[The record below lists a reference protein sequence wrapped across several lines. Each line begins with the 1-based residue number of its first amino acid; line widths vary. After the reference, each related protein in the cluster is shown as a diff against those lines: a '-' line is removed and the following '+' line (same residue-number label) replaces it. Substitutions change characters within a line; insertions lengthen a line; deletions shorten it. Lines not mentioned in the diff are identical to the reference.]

1 MLVID
6 VVTEESYDEETNKF
20 VASESVRVELEHS
33 LVSLSKWE
41 SIHEKRFL
49 SPEPRTDEETISYIK
64 AMIVGDEPSPA
75 VFYQLLLNHMEEIKT
90 YVAAKNTAT
99 VLPSRKQNQGQRE
112 AITSELI
119 YYWMSELNIPVEYQ
133 HWHLNKLFTLIQVH
147 ALKKGPKQK
156 MSLEQ
161 RRALNKQRKREWNT
175 TG

>member
-1 MLVID
+1 
-6 VVTEESYDEETNKF
+6 
-20 VASESVRVELEHS
+20 
-33 LVSLSKWE
+33 
-41 SIHEKRFL
+41 
-49 SPEPRTDEETISYIK
+49 
-64 AMIVGDEPSPA
+64 MIVGDEPSPA